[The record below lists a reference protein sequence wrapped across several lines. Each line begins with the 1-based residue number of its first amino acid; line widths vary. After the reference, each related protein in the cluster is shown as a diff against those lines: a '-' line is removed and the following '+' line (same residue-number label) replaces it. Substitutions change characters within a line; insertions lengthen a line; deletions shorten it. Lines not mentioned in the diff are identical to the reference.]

1 MSPSINPIIQGQ
13 LLAFRGRFR
22 WLQFLRGAS
31 AGLIVFLGGL
41 LLLACVDWFF
51 VMEDR
56 TRWMLSGGVY
66 FAALIVGWFAC
77 VRPLLR
83 VLNERTLAAMIEEEA
98 PELRKELLSAVELAG
113 DDEGMDSPVFRKK
126 LQERVANRIQHVQMD
141 NLLPAKRVQRWVIAA
156 ALVFAT
162 AAGLASTAS
171 GRQLLLRAL
180 APTANLERVS
190 RNRIVLLEPNAFD
203 FTAPEGDN
211 VPIRVQITG
220 PKLEA
225 APRLI
230 TELSDGARQEVPM
243 DAVGV
248 SGAQGAD
255 AEDEYT
261 STIAMAADSIRY
273 QVHAGDAISRWYT
286 LRSRRRPHVTSFTK
300 TYHFPKYSGRASAT
314 FREEVGDL
322 TALTGTVV
330 ELTVHLDQPVAEAA
344 LHIQTATST
353 NTFTLTNSVSPR
365 EWSRR
370 ITLTDNGA
378 YTVHVKT
385 IERLENKHRA
395 QYAITAQPDL
405 VPQVRLTA
413 PTKDVTARPEDILK
427 ISGEAED
434 DVGLRE
440 LQQLVRVNTS
450 AWTTNAIPIPQMPAT
465 NHAVNLDW
473 DLLKLN
479 AKPGD
484 TVLTKLVAID
494 HAGNRAET
502 RAVTLTL
509 DSALFEAARVAA
521 LNDQRSWVTVMNAA
535 ADATTKFTKIF
546 PNDVD
551 TMLLPGSDVERRDK
565 ATQVI
570 TALAAAQSTWGLAG
584 RRFPTAL
591 RKVHAGREAA
601 GLILLGRVG
610 GRLELDWL
618 PRAKVQLEP
627 LQTAIVVDP
636 KVKAHSA
643 GLADLLKNIDDA
655 NTRLRGAANAWLAA
669 DEAAVALDLL
679 DYVSRAAAAMHRLA
693 ENENDPKAW
702 ERLARRQA
710 SVTKEIEVAEAVLG
724 ELAKRLTGEAD
735 NVTALQTQLK
745 TARESLVE
753 KLKAPPSAALLPA
766 GRTLGQAVTEAAGA
780 LRPITEKL
788 GKQAA
793 TARAQLEKSNHGA
806 AGAIRQI
813 RAAVLKRQQTADE
826 LETAR
831 QAGKSPLQFAA
842 NTAFAQ
848 ARLEH
853 EWKVGQASLRRRAQL
868 EEARRESDPAFV
880 SDTSRA
886 AAALGAVR
894 AGLAAGRS
902 TTAVAKQLNTLADAM
917 HTLETAHQ
925 LALIEAAIKA
935 LSHRERWETKSTD
948 ANSLRPRDWQ
958 WLRQQLSATPQQLRD
973 AGLEGAAELEAAARG
988 EAAGAIGAE
997 MKGRTKNPG
1006 VFLIEN
1012 PKKSN

>member
-1 MSPSINPIIQGQ
+1 MSQTINPIIHGQ

-31 AGLIVFLGGL
+31 AGLIVFLGGML
-41 LLLACVDWFF
+41 LLTCADWFF

-66 FAALIVGWFAC
+66 LVALIVGWFAG

-83 VLNERTLAAMIEEEA
+83 VLNERTLAAMIEKEA

-113 DDEGMDSPVFRKK
+113 DDEGMDSPEFRKK
-126 LQERVANRIQHVQMD
+126 LQDRVAGRIQRVSMD
-141 NLLPAKRVQRWVIAA
+141 GLLPGKRVQRWVIGAA
-156 ALVFAT
+156 AVMMAVG
-162 AAGLASTAS
+162 GLASTGS

-180 APTANLERVS
+180 VPTANLERVS

-203 FTAPEGDN
+203 STAPEGDS
-211 VPIRVQITG
+211 VSIRAQVTG
-220 PKLEA
+220 PALEA
-225 APRLI
+225 APRLV
-230 TELSDGARQEVPM
+230 TEFSDGTRQEISM
-243 DAVGV
+243 DANAGG
-248 SGAQGAD
+248 SKGEFTSAISMTAD
-255 AEDEYT
+255 LIE
-261 STIAMAADSIRY
+261 Y
-273 QVHAGDAISRWYT
+273 QVHAGDAVSRWYT
-286 LRSRRRPHVTSFTK
+286 LRSRRRPHVSGFTK
-300 TYHFPKYSGRASAT
+300 IYHFPKYSGRKPLAL
-314 FREEVGDL
+314 REEAGDL
-322 TALTGTVV
+322 TALSGTEV
-330 ELTVHLDQPVAEAA
+330 ELTVYLDQPVAEAA

-353 NTFTLTNSVSPR
+353 NTFTLTNSTSPR

-370 ITLTDNGA
+370 ITLTENGA
-378 YTVHVKT
+378 YTVHVVT
-385 IERLENKHRA
+385 GEGLENKHRA
-395 QYAITAQPDL
+395 QYSLTAQPDL

-413 PTKDVTARPEDILK
+413 PAKDVTARPEDILK
-427 ISGEAED
+427 ITGGAED
-434 DVGLRE
+434 DGGLRE
-440 LQQLVRVNTS
+440 LHQLVRVNTGV
-450 AWTTNAIPIPQMPAT
+450 WTTNAIPIPQMPAT
-465 NHAVNLDW
+465 NHAVKLDW

-484 TVLTKLVAID
+484 IVLTKLVAID

-509 DSALFEAARVAA
+509 DSAIFEAARVAA
-521 LNDQRSWVTVMNAA
+521 LNDQRSWVTVVNAA
-535 ADATTKFTKIF
+535 ADATIKFTEIS
-546 PNDVD
+546 PNDID
-551 TMLLPGSDVERRDK
+551 AMLLPGSDVERRDK
-565 ATQVI
+565 AAKAI
-570 TALAAAQSTWGLAG
+570 TALASAQSTWALAG
-584 RRFPTAL
+584 RRIPTAL

-601 GLILLGRVG
+601 GIILLGRVA

-618 PRAKVQLEP
+618 PRAKLQLDP
-627 LQTAIVVDP
+627 LQTAPVVDP
-636 KVKAHSA
+636 KVKAHST
-643 GLADLLKNIDDA
+643 GLADLLKNIE
-655 NTRLRGAANAWLAA
+655 AANNRVRRAANDWLAA

-724 ELAKRLTGEAD
+724 ELTKRLTGEAD
-735 NVTALQTQLK
+735 KIRALQSDLK
-745 TARESLVE
+745 SARERLVE
-753 KLKAPPSAALLPA
+753 KLKAPPDATLLPA
-766 GRTLGQAVTEAAGA
+766 GRALGQTVLQTANT
-780 LRPITEKL
+780 LRPLAATL

-793 TARAQLEKSNHGA
+793 TARAQLEKSNNGA
-806 AGAIRQI
+806 AGAIRQV
-813 RAAVLKRQQTADE
+813 RAAVLKRQQTASD
-826 LETAR
+826 LEKA
-831 QAGKSPLQFAA
+831 KKDDKPFLKPAA
-842 NTAFAQ
+842 NDAFAQ

-853 EWKVGQASLRRRAQL
+853 EWKAAQSYLRRRARL
-868 EEARRESDPAFV
+868 EEARRESTPAFV

-894 AGLAAGRS
+894 AGLDAGRAAD
-902 TTAVAKQLNTLADAM
+902 AVSKQLNTLADAM
-917 HTLETAHQ
+917 HTLEAAHQ

-935 LSHRERWETKSTD
+935 LSHRERWEMKATD

-988 EAAGAIGAE
+988 GAANAIGEE

-1006 VFLIEN
+1006 VFLIEK